1 MQKFRKLFGFVLAL
15 LLSVSLFSAV
25 ISPLTAKADLLDL
38 WDLIDDLNEDDDY
51 YYYVKAVPKVN
62 VSMTRH
68 SVRRI
73 GEEENE
79 EYDEDNY
86 SDEESEYDE
95 LDEET
100 EYDESSDEEY
110 EENNEYNEE

>member
-51 YYYVKAVPKVN
+51 YY
-62 VSMTRH
+62 
-68 SVRRI
+68 
-73 GEEENE
+73 E
-79 EYDEDNY
+79 DEDAY
-86 SDEESEYDE
+86 
-95 LDEET
+95 LD
-100 EYDESSDEEY
+100 S
-110 EENNEYNEE
+110 